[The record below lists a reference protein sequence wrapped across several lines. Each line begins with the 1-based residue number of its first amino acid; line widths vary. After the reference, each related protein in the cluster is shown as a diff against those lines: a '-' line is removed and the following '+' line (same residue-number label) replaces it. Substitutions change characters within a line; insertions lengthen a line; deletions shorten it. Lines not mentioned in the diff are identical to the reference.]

1 MMDTSRGLQGTSST
15 GRDGLTDTTP
25 GYGIAHPSSEAGT
38 WQWKRCR
45 RMPGAWTLRGR
56 QTTTSPFTR
65 YSTGTPEFGTNGRG
79 IKMGPNR
86 QTLLAGKSPQI
97 SETRAGASNL

>member
-1 MMDTSRGLQGTSST
+1 
-15 GRDGLTDTTP
+15 
-25 GYGIAHPSSEAGT
+25 
-38 WQWKRCR
+38 
-45 RMPGAWTLRGR
+45 RGR
-56 QTTTSPFTR
+56 QTTTSTFTR

-97 SETRAGASNL
+97 SETRVGASNFSRPFPSLHLRTTVMASPAVRMKSRLGFMEHMRLWRRYSLGRTDRT